1 MVSLAFALVLIA
13 ASCGAVLVW
22 MNLAPGRTAPGWPLR
37 ALHAGLGA
45 AGLAAL
51 LLALR
56 GPPRGEAMG
65 VASFGRIAAWLL
77 ALALLMGLVLLSAR
91 MRHRRLT
98 SGPIGIHATLAISG
112 AAILAAYTLVG

>member
-13 ASCGAVLVW
+13 ASFGALLVW
-22 MNLAPGRTAPGWPLR
+22 MNLAPGRSAPRWPLGV
-37 ALHAGLGA
+37 LHAGVGT

-65 VASFGRIAAWLL
+65 VGAFGRIAAWLL
-77 ALALLMGLVLLSAR
+77 ALALLMGLVLLSTR
-91 MRHRRLT
+91 LRHRRLT
-98 SGPIGIHATLAISG
+98 SGPIGVHAMLAISG
-112 AAILAAYTLVG
+112 VVILAAYTLVG